1 MKTLVGRLLLGIAK
15 ALSSAILLCFFLP
28 VVPRGEGAMEWCV
41 DASVGKSGDGR
52 TWGTAFKTIQ
62 AGIDAAFDGDRVIVA
77 PGTYVENLLFSG
89 KNIVLTSAN
98 PADPSVVGSTI
109 IDGSAAAPVVT
120 FEGTETEASVLCGFT
135 IQNGRAEYG
144 GGVCGGTQEQQ
155 TTATI
160 RNNIIT
166 RNRADGT

>member
-1 MKTLVGRLLLGIAK
+1 MKTVVGRLLLGIAK
-15 ALSSAILLCFFLP
+15 ALSSAMLLCFFLP
-28 VVPRGEGAMEWCV
+28 VVPQAEGVVEWHV
-41 DASVGKSGDGR
+41 DASVGTSGDGR
-52 TWGTAFKTIQ
+52 TWETAFKTIQ
-62 AGIDAAFDGDRVIVA
+62 MGIDAASDGDRVTAA

-89 KNIVLTSAN
+89 KNIILTSTN
-98 PADPSVVGSTI
+98 PVDFSVVGSTT

-120 FEGTETEASVLCGFT
+120 FAGTETEACVLCGFT

-160 RNNIIT
+160 RNNVIT